1 MTDYLFTVDQKTS
14 EISDLTITAII
25 ATSDLRPPNNSY
37 NSDSEKTLLK
47 LSAMYL
53 IVLYSICKL

>member
-25 ATSDLRPPNNSY
+25 ATSDLRPHNNS
-37 NSDSEKTLLK
+37 NNIDSEKTLLK